1 MTCKLLLEPPR
12 GSHTTVPTRG
22 PENTRKWSGKKRDG
36 RIPPPMAKIA
46 LKGKASSMSWEHTQI
61 SRREGR
67 RSDSTLNGMNNL
79 EGGCSVEP
87 VSWEING
94 KEDGCD
100 PWRDLIIT
108 GRPENTRKWSGKKR
122 DGRIPPPMAKIALK
136 GEASSMSWEHT
147 QISRKEGRRS
157 DSTLNGMNNLEGG
170 CSVEPVSWEINGKEN
185 GRVQEEQER
194 PWKRKLRPIKAR
206 PLKIIYCDVK
216 YVYMEA
222 LNESLSRFRKAL
234 AGSGSDCPWPSAGLT
249 KVRKAVCYL
258 ILGKDG
264 RPDSLEMESGV

>member
-1 MTCKLLLEPPR
+1 MLTKPFL
-12 GSHTTVPTRG
+12 TTPNLHLDSVLIFPKSRNLIG

-108 GRPENTRKWSGKKR
+108 G
-122 DGRIPPPMAKIALK
+122 I
-136 GEASSMSWEHT
+136 EANYGT
-147 QISRKEGRRS
+147 
-157 DSTLNGMNNLEGG
+157 
-170 CSVEPVSWEINGKEN
+170 
-185 GRVQEEQER
+185 
-194 PWKRKLRPIKAR
+194 
-206 PLKIIYCDVK
+206 
-216 YVYMEA
+216 
-222 LNESLSRFRKAL
+222 
-234 AGSGSDCPWPSAGLT
+234 
-249 KVRKAVCYL
+249 
-258 ILGKDG
+258 
-264 RPDSLEMESGV
+264 SLEDHIL